1 MGWLEQPGVKWFL
14 PLPILALL
22 APIVWRFFRGTW
34 RTLDEAALA
43 FRGELAARNQVDYRP
58 AVALTL
64 AAVILTLQQYF
75 GRPSFYR
82 EVLHDL
88 LAPHVDLDLYDELY
102 LRLWWVLARIAG
114 YLSPLAIWPL
124 IFTFKHGR
132 RLRGDGVLDFGLRG
146 RGFLAHAWIYA
157 LCVTL
162 MVPLL
167 WVVSRQPD
175 FGEYYP
181 IYKLAGRSW
190 LDFFVWEA
198 GYLSQFFALE
208 VFFRG
213 FLLQAL
219 RGSGAGAIWVM
230 AVPYCMIHY
239 GKPYFEVTGAI
250 VAAVV
255 LGSLAMRTRSIYA
268 GFLTHAT
275 VALLMD
281 VLALYRRGSL
291 PVLLT
296 PLSSRHVTFLY
307 WGALFWLVWGGAASV
322 LAFKLRRAWARRPA
336 SIPSGSNG

>member
-1 MGWLEQPGVKWFL
+1 MGWLELPGVKWFL

-34 RTLDEAALA
+34 RALDEEALD
-43 FRGELAARNQVDYRP
+43 FRRQLAARDQLDYRP
-58 AVALTL
+58 IVALTL
-64 AAVILTLQQYF
+64 AAVVLTLQQYY

-82 EVLHDL
+82 EALHDL
-88 LAPHVDLDLYDELY
+88 LARHVDVQLYDELY
-102 LRLWWVLARIAG
+102 LRLWWVLARIVG

-124 IFTFKHGR
+124 VFRGPR
-132 RLRGDGVLDFGLRG
+132 RMPGDGILDFGLRG

-167 WVVSRQPD
+167 LLVSRQPD

-198 GYLSQFFALE
+198 GYLSQFLALE
-208 VFFRG
+208 IFFRG
-213 FLLQAL
+213 FLLRAL

-239 GKPYFEVTGAI
+239 GKPMLESLGAI
-250 VAAVV
+250 VAGIV
-255 LGSLAMRTRSIYA
+255 LGYMSLKNRSIWMGA
-268 GFLTHAT
+268 SIHMS
-275 VALLMD
+275 VALSMD
-281 VLALYRRGSL
+281 MLSL
-291 PVLLT
+291 W
-296 PLSSRHVTFLY
+296 RQGYF
-307 WGALFWLVWGGAASV
+307 G
-322 LAFKLRRAWARRPA
+322 
-336 SIPSGSNG
+336 